1 MSIVYDPRRA
11 PQTCDPVPVCPA
23 CGGLECLCRPRFFAG
38 QLLTDEDLNRL
49 DTYIRGKNRLHN
61 RMLHGWGT
69 VNGLEVSCTPCGN
82 TVTVSSGY
90 ALSPCGEDIVLC
102 DDAIVPICDLIN
114 ACRDRPE
121 VDCRPYA
128 GRDDDCRDAEQ
139 EWVLAICYDETS
151 TRGVTALRGSSAAPS
166 CTHSN
171 GGAAGD
177 CGCQVKADPRA
188 QNGRNRA
195 ARAPLAQCEP
205 TAICEGHRFRVYR
218 APRPEQFVSR
228 DRPAVASL
236 YGPLAIRYR
245 ACITAI
251 PELRLATLSENA
263 SAQERM
269 AAYRGICGLKAGLG
283 DFLATR
289 GGYSC
294 ERAQWLA
301 SVPIPA
307 PTEDNVG
314 QFLAL
319 YEEARARLDTVR
331 EELRRYCQCSMLLP
345 PPPDPVDDDCVPL
358 ATITVRGDDC
368 TIVDICNFGVR
379 QIALSVPA
387 LMYWLSATPI
397 MRCLNT
403 YLAALCCGER
413 VDSRECSQW
422 LRVALTALGQR
433 LRGGE
438 VQRAVPVDAFRSA
451 MAGQPDPEVD
461 LRRMSY
467 AEIERADFWRASAF
481 DGVIGPLIES
491 IARAPATDRQA
502 TGEETL
508 ATDSGALRDELAE
521 LRQVIRRQQE
531 QIDDLI
537 GGRDAP

>member
-1 MSIVYDPRRA
+1 MSVVHDPRRT

-23 CGGLECLCRPRFFAG
+23 CGGLECFCRPRFFAG

-49 DTYIRGKNRLHN
+49 DSYIRGKNRLHN

-82 TVTVSSGY
+82 TLTVSAGY

-128 GRDDDCRDAEQ
+128 GREDDCFDTEQ
-139 EWVLAICYDETS
+139 EWVLAICYDETP
-151 TRGVTALRGSSAAPS
+151 TRGVAALRGTSAVSS
-166 CTHSN
+166 CTHGN
-171 GGAAGD
+171 GSAAGD
-177 CGCQVKADPRA
+177 CGCQVKSDPRG
-188 QNGRNRA
+188 QNGRNRVS
-195 ARAPLAQCEP
+195 RAPLAQCEP
-205 TAICEGHRFRVYR
+205 TAVCEGHRFRVYR
-218 APRPEQFVSR
+218 APRQDQFTPR
-228 DRPAVASL
+228 DTRAVESL

-251 PELRLATLSENA
+251 PELTLGALSEN
-263 SAQERM
+263 SSSRERM
-269 AAYRGICGLKAGLG
+269 AAYRRLCGVKAGLG

-301 SVPIPA
+301 STPIPV
-307 PTEDNVG
+307 PTEDNVS
-314 QFLAL
+314 QFVAV
-319 YEEARARLDTVR
+319 YEEARARLNSVR
-331 EELRRYCQCSMLLP
+331 DELRRYCQCSMLLP
-345 PPPDPVDDDCVPL
+345 PPPDPEADDCVPL

-368 TIVDICNFGVR
+368 TIVNICNFGVR

-387 LMYWLSATPI
+387 VMYWLSATPI

-422 LRVALTALGQR
+422 LRVAMTALGQR

-438 VQRAVPVDAFRSA
+438 FTAAVPVDTFRA
-451 MAGQPDPEVD
+451 AIAGQPDPEVD
-461 LRRMSY
+461 LRHMTY

-481 DGVIGPLIES
+481 DGVIGPLVES
-491 IARAPATDRQA
+491 IARAPAADREA
-502 TGEETL
+502 VGRETL
-508 ATDSGALRDELAE
+508 PTDPEALREELGR
-521 LRQVIRRQQE
+521 LQQIVRRQQE

-537 GGRDAP
+537 DGLDSR